1 MNPTTTRTVHSSFT
15 GRIGTPALS
24 PMTTDDIAS
33 LFRNLCGIELSDVN
47 SPHRLLR
54 LVEHEVRRDVIN
66 HAALCRLQ
74 DVLRASPS
82 IPESHIK
89 WMSDR
94 VTDACNAML
103 SQVPPPALVSPPA
116 PPPVPSAAVSSS
128 AASPMEF
135 PGPPIV
141 LRRPVVYRSGN
152 DVAQIALGIV
162 SLFVIVFVVGFGAV
176 VFANPAPKVP
186 RKRLPPTP
194 VRTTEDTVIQT
205 VGGNPAEP
213 SNEGQKRPPKPIVAK
228 ADGRAQALRHL
239 KDAVAKIKD
248 SLFDVGEEY
257 ARKAY
262 KADPTCAEAN
272 AVLLVSG
279 YVREYTRLADEAR
292 KALNG
297 SNTFNL
303 GPSKGEC
310 AFIEQGDGWV
320 TFRVNGKN
328 TRFTDQE
335 LSNIKGLRF
344 RITRQFLDNASNPG
358 NDLILGAYQ
367 YIHCLD
373 PDGKPLGSR
382 LNPIPDRWVRA
393 THCPDA
399 ITREHAAQML
409 ELPRLEL
416 HK

>member
-15 GRIGTPALS
+15 GRIGTPAPS

-33 LFRNLCGIELSDVN
+33 LFRNLCGIELIDVN

-54 LVEHEVRRDVIN
+54 LAEHEVRRDVIN

-74 DVLRASPS
+74 DVQRASPS

-94 VTDACNAML
+94 VTDACTAML
-103 SQVPPPALVSPPA
+103 SQVPPPAMVSPPV

-128 AASPMEF
+128 AASPTEF
-135 PGPPIV
+135 SGPPIV
-141 LRRPVVYRSGN
+141 LRPPVVYRSGN
-152 DVAQIALGIV
+152 DVAQIALGIG
-162 SLFVIVFVVGFGAV
+162 SLFVMVFFIGFGVV
-176 VFANPAPKVP
+176 VFANPIPRIVHKPAPP
-186 RKRLPPTP
+186 NP
-194 VRTTEDTVIQT
+194 VRTPQDIVIQPF
-205 VGGNPAEP
+205 GGNPAVP
-213 SNEGQKRPPKPIVAK
+213 SNGGPKKPPKPMVAK

-239 KDAVAKIKD
+239 KDAVTKIKD

-262 KADPTCAEAN
+262 KADPTCAEAK

-297 SNTFNL
+297 SNVVDL
-303 GPSKGEC
+303 GPGKGEC

-335 LSNIKGLRF
+335 LSNIPGLRF

-373 PDGKPLGSR
+373 PDGKPLGAR
-382 LNPIPDRWVRA
+382 LNPIPDRWVKA